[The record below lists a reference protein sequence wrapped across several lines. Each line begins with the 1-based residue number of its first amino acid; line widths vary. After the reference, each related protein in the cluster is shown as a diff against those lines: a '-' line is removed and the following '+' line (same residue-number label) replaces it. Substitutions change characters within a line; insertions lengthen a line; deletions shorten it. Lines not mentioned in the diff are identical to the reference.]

1 MPYWS
6 SVYTNK
12 AFPYVPQLKD
22 VVIYFPKPH
31 LDFLRKNG
39 RKLKE
44 KIDFDVIL
52 PTDKAL
58 FEGIVDE
65 IEYIPAE
72 IVKCRITLKIM
83 IGKKY
88 ERIQFNY
95 FFGINQ
101 PSYIVLKSTY
111 ISNREIKFKVNET
124 VKIRNL
130 PCQDEN
136 GIILDVNED
145 TDPLKSFGN
154 YKILW

>member
-1 MPYWS
+1 M
-6 SVYTNK
+6 
-12 AFPYVPQLKD
+12 
-22 VVIYFPKPH
+22 
-31 LDFLRKNG
+31 RKNG